1 MQPSTLAPLGVRRI
15 WVCYFAGAGDCAGLG
30 GPMSVK
36 RWDAEHEHVNE
47 TGEFVLATDYD
58 ELRKK
63 AHELIDGLGCEHP
76 DDGEGC
82 GICRAQSEWRQFD
95 ASH

>member
-1 MQPSTLAPLGVRRI
+1 
-15 WVCYFAGAGDCAGLG
+15 
-30 GPMSVK
+30 MSVK

-58 ELRKK
+58 DLLRLTRG
-63 AHELIDGLGCEHP
+63 LIMDIAGTSACDPFVSKYITEIEANH
-76 DDGEGC
+76 
-82 GICRAQSEWRQFD
+82 

>member
-1 MQPSTLAPLGVRRI
+1 
-15 WVCYFAGAGDCAGLG
+15 
-30 GPMSVK
+30 MSVK

-58 ELRKK
+58 ELLKLKK
-63 AHELIDGLGCEHP
+63 ELYQAIIGASGAAAMIIGAIDMGDQHS
-76 DDGEGC
+76 
-82 GICRAQSEWRQFD
+82 AQSVVQAMDRRLEEARLRSEAFD